1 MVSLMEL
8 VKIYECLCDPTRLR
22 LLNVLAQGPVCVC
35 HFQDVL
41 GEPQVKISKHLAYL
55 RERGL
60 VESERQGNWV
70 IYVLA
75 AKPSRE
81 LQANLACLQECA
93 QSIPVFKRD
102 RARLKKIEPSCAWVR
117 AGDPGKA
124 PGQCRCG

>member
-1 MVSLMEL
+1 MEL

-70 IYVLA
+70 IYGLA
-75 AKPSRE
+75 ANRSRE
-81 LQANLACLQECA
+81 LEANLACLQECA

>member
-1 MVSLMEL
+1 MEL

-70 IYVLA
+70 IYGLA
-75 AKPSRE
+75 ANRSRE

-93 QSIPVFKRD
+93 RRIPVFKRD
-102 RARLKKIEPSCAWVR
+102 RARLNKIEPSCAWVR

>member
-1 MVSLMEL
+1 MVSPMDL

-81 LQANLACLQECA
+81 LRANLACLQECA

-102 RARLKKIEPSCAWVR
+102 LARLKKIEPLCAWVR
-117 AGDPGKA
+117 AGDPRKA

>member
-1 MVSLMEL
+1 MEL

-35 HFQDVL
+35 HFQEVL

-70 IYVLA
+70 IYELA

-93 QSIPVFKRD
+93 RRIPVFKRD
-102 RARLKKIEPSCAWVR
+102 RARLNKIEPSCAWVR

>member
-1 MVSLMEL
+1 MVSQMEL

-70 IYVLA
+70 IYELA

>member
-1 MVSLMEL
+1 M
-8 VKIYECLCDPTRLR
+8 
-22 LLNVLAQGPVCVC
+22 LAQGPVCVC

-70 IYVLA
+70 IYELA

-93 QSIPVFKRD
+93 QRIPVFKRD
-102 RARLKKIEPSCAWVR
+102 LARLKKIEPSCAWVR

>member
-1 MVSLMEL
+1 MVLQMEL

-70 IYVLA
+70 IYALA
-75 AKPSRE
+75 ANRSRE
-81 LQANLACLQECA
+81 LEANLACLQECA

>member
-102 RARLKKIEPSCAWVR
+102 LARLKKIEPSCAWVR
-117 AGDPGKA
+117 AGDPRKA